1 MIYVRIQYTDF
12 LAAEPLYKWAT
23 YNNMHIQHRDFG
35 KTVLWVKQQDYTE
48 AFKELLLESSLKGV
62 NIEIIK

>member
-1 MIYVRIQYTDF
+1 MIYVKVEYTDF
-12 LAAEPLYKWAT
+12 LDAKHLFDWAK
-23 YNNMHIQHRDFG
+23 YNNMHIQPRG
-35 KTVLWVKQQDYTE
+35 VKTTVLWVKQQDYTE